1 MTVHLRCPI
10 CFGEIADF
18 SVEVYEDNYKKVVV
32 IRGKCSRCGAP
43 YKLEKVFWKEAR
55 VPVVWRAP

>member
-1 MTVHLRCPI
+1 VTMHLRCPI

-32 IRGKCSRCGAP
+32 IRGRCSRCGAP
-43 YKLEKVFWKEAR
+43 FKLEKTMWKGTR
-55 VPVVWRAP
+55 VPVVWRAT